1 MGWNSMDKILEA
13 LKSIT
18 KESKPVLIGM
28 GNDINAD
35 DGIAPYIIRKLGKL
49 NFFITLDVGTLPEN
63 FTKKIAEMCPTHIII
78 LDAAMI
84 DGEPGTT
91 AIVDTV
97 AVDEYI
103 FTTHHIPISYTIQR
117 LKAMCGAEVIIIGI
131 KPKMLDTGMPMTP
144 AVVEAGDKVV
154 RLFSE
159 LDKKLNTPP
168 DL

>member
-1 MGWNSMDKILEA
+1 MDKILA
-13 LKSIT
+13 SLKSIT

-35 DGIAPYIIRKLGKL
+35 DGIAPYIIRELGELK
-49 NFFITLDVGTLPEN
+49 FFITLDVGTLPEN
-63 FTKKIAEMCPTHIII
+63 FTKKIAEMHPSHIII

-84 DGEPGTT
+84 DGEPGT
-91 AIVDTV
+91 INLVNPD
-97 AVDEYI
+97 AVDEVI
-103 FTTHHIPISYTIQR
+103 FTTHHIPLSYTIQR

-144 AVVEAGDKVV
+144 AVIEAGDKVV

-159 LDKKLNTPP
+159 LDKKLNTLP

>member
-1 MGWNSMDKILEA
+1 MDKILEG

-35 DGIAPYIIRKLGKL
+35 DGIAPYIIRELGEL
-49 NFFITLDVGTLPEN
+49 NFFTTQDVGTLPEN
-63 FTKKIAEMCPTHIII
+63 FTKKIASMCPTHIII

-84 DGEPGTT
+84 EGEPGT
-91 AIVDTV
+91 IDLVNPDTV
-97 AVDEYI
+97 DNVI
-103 FTTHHIPISYTIQR
+103 FTTHHIPLSYTIQR

-131 KPKMLDTGMPMTP
+131 KPKILDTGMPMTQ
-144 AVVEAGDKVV
+144 AVVEAGDAVV
-154 RLFSE
+154 RLFKE
-159 LDKKLNTPP
+159 LDIKLNSDQ

>member
-1 MGWNSMDKILEA
+1 MDKILEG

-18 KESKPVLIGM
+18 KESKPVIIGI

-35 DGIAPYIIRKLGKL
+35 DGIGPYIIRELGDTK
-49 NFFITLDVGTLPEN
+49 FFITLDVGPLPEN
-63 FTKKIAEMCPTHIII
+63 FTKKIADMEPTHIII

-91 AIVDTV
+91 EIVDSNV
-97 AVDEYI
+97 VDEYI

-131 KPKMLDTGMPMTP
+131 KPKILDTGMPMTP
-144 AVVEAGDKVV
+144 AVVEAGEKIVQ
-154 RLFSE
+154 FFKE
-159 LDKKLNTPP
+159 LDENLYSG
-168 DL
+168 

>member
-1 MGWNSMDKILEA
+1 MGWNSMNKILDA

-18 KESKPVLIGM
+18 KESKPVIIGM

-35 DGIAPYIIRKLGKL
+35 DGIAPYIIRELGDTK
-49 NFFITLDVGTLPEN
+49 FFITLDVGTLPEN
-63 FTKKIAEMCPTHIII
+63 FTKKIAEMHPSHIII

-91 AIVDTV
+91 DIVDSNI
-97 AVDEYI
+97 VDEYI

-131 KPKMLDTGMPMTP
+131 KPKTLSTGEPMTP
-144 AVVEAGDKVV
+144 AVVEAGDAIV
-154 RLFSE
+154 RLFAE
-159 LDKKLNTPP
+159 LDRKLA
-168 DL
+168 

>member
-1 MGWNSMDKILEA
+1 MNKILEG

-18 KESKPVLIGM
+18 KESKPVIIGM

-35 DGIAPYIIRKLGKL
+35 DGIAPYIIRELGELK
-49 NFFITLDVGTLPEN
+49 FFITLDVGPLPEN

-91 AIVDTV
+91 AIVDANV
-97 AVDEYI
+97 VDEYI

-131 KPKMLDTGMPMTP
+131 KPKTLDTGEPMTP
-144 AVVEAGDKVV
+144 AVVVAGDKLIQFF
-154 RLFSE
+154 RE
-159 LDKKLNTPP
+159 LDSKLSNFGIPTTI
-168 DL
+168 

>member
-1 MGWNSMDKILEA
+1 MENIIAG

-18 KESKPVLIGM
+18 KESKPVIFGM

-35 DGIAPYIIRKLGKL
+35 DGIGPYIIKELGDTK
-49 NFFITLDVGTLPEN
+49 FFITLDVGPLPEN
-63 FTKKIAEMCPTHIII
+63 FTKKIAEMHPSHIII

-91 AIVDTV
+91 DIVDSNI
-97 AVDEYI
+97 VDEYI

-131 KPKMLDTGMPMTP
+131 KPKTLGTGEPMTKE
-144 AVVEAGDKVV
+144 VVEAGDAVV
-154 RLFSE
+154 GLFKE
-159 LDKKLNTPP
+159 LDRKLA
-168 DL
+168 